1 MPPTATCMYG
11 VQMDVRTMHKRAR
24 KRKAAALLSALP
36 CIFASPIVHLSMVAS
51 VVRPHERIDP
61 SLVLT
66 NMMAHEWEYRGRAR
80 ITMQE
85 ARVLLHRLG
94 FPDATTN
101 DLSGHY
107 KYNVFERFTVFLL
120 TLAHDEFW
128 MNRRDRT

>member
-1 MPPTATCMYG
+1 
-11 VQMDVRTMHKRAR
+11 
-24 KRKAAALLSALP
+24 
-36 CIFASPIVHLSMVAS
+36 
-51 VVRPHERIDP
+51 
-61 SLVLT
+61 
-66 NMMAHEWEYRGRAR
+66 MMAHEWEYRGRAR
-80 ITMQE
+80 ITIQE
-85 ARVLLHRLG
+85 ARVLLHHLG